1 MSRKGESEPFGAIV
15 LGEATGH
22 EHEVG
27 DPVSVAGRPGVVTGH
42 STIDGRHRILVRCAY
57 SKAEYGS
64 GTYVSAYCAE
74 NVQAAR

>member
-1 MSRKGESEPFGAIV
+1 MSRKGESEPFGAII

-42 STIDGRHRILVRCAY
+42 STIDGRHRILVRCA
-57 SKAEYGS
+57 
-64 GTYVSAYCAE
+64 
-74 NVQAAR
+74 